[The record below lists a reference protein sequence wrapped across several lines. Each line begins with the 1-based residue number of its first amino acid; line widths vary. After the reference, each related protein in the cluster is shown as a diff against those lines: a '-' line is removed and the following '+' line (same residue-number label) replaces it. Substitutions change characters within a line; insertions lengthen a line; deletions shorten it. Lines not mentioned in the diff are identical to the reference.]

1 MPWKATKPVDLRV
14 EFVGRLQ
21 RGERMTDLCREY
33 GVSRKTGHKLWNRY
47 QELGVIGLE
56 EQSRAPKWT
65 WNRMAAETAEA
76 ILTMRRKHP
85 TWGPLKLKS
94 TLERELG
101 AKLPAASSIGNLL
114 RKHDLSQ
121 RRGLRHRH
129 AARPTRLLSVQ
140 AVNEVWCADYKGQF
154 RLGNGSY
161 CYPLTIT
168 DQHSRYLL
176 ACEGMG
182 AISEEQAREVFQD
195 VMREHGLPGA
205 IRTDNG
211 APFATTGLA
220 GLSKLSI
227 YWMLLGIKH
236 ERIRPGHPEE
246 NGRHERM
253 HRTLKAET
261 TRPARPNLLQQQESF
276 DAFRDVFNTK
286 RPHEALEML
295 RPADVFQ
302 ASSRLY
308 PASLPEPSYPLHDDT
323 IFVSRTGYLR
333 VPGLDRF
340 YLTTV
345 LAGQAVGIREG
356 YDGSWLVSFLDLDL
370 GYIEKNGSQT
380 IFRPASPASP
390 NV

>member
-1 MPWKATKPVDLRV
+1 
-14 EFVGRLQ
+14 
-21 RGERMTDLCREY
+21 MTDLCREY

-47 QELGVIGLE
+47 QQLGVAGLE
-56 EQSRAPKWT
+56 DQSRAPKWT
-65 WNRMAAETAEA
+65 WNRMGTETAEA
-76 ILTMRRKHP
+76 ILSLRRKHP
-85 TWGPLKLKS
+85 TWGPLKLKAS
-94 TLERELG
+94 LEKELG

-114 RKHDLSQ
+114 RKNDLSE
-121 RRGLRHRH
+121 RRGYRHRH
-129 AARPTRLLSVQ
+129 VARPTRLQSVQ
-140 AVNEVWCADYKGQF
+140 APNEVWCADYKGQF

-195 VMREHGLPGA
+195 VLREHGLPGA

-211 APFATTGLA
+211 TPFATTGLA
-220 GLSKLSI
+220 GLSKLDI

-236 ERIRPGHPEE
+236 ERIRPAHPEE

-261 TRPARPNLLQQQESF
+261 TRPARSNLLQQQESF

-286 RPHEALEML
+286 RPHEALDMR
-295 RPADVFQ
+295 RPADVFEP
-302 ASSRLY
+302 SPRPY
-308 PASLPEPSYPLHDDT
+308 PLSLPEPSYPLHDDT

-333 VPGLDRF
+333 IPGLARF
-340 YLTTV
+340 YLTAV
-345 LAGQAVGIREG
+345 LADQPVGIREG
-356 YDGSWLVSFLDLDL
+356 HDGSWLVSFLGLDL
-370 GYIEKNGSQT
+370 GYLEKNGSQS
-380 IFRPASPASP
+380 IFRPASPAKP
-390 NV
+390 DV